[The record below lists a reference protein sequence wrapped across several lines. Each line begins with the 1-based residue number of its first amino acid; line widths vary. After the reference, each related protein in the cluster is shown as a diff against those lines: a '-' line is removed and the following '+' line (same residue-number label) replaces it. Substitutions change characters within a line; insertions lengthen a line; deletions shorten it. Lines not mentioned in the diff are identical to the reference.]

1 MIILVITFICLFVYY
16 IYRLKNINDLEFYIL
31 VLFFIIILLSL
42 VQSTRCCTTIGFA
55 NRASRLKRIEKFT
68 DGEKYVC
75 GENKL
80 SNIID
85 KYNNKYKEYVDKY
98 DIKTKVNIFK
108 KNIKQKII
116 DNSIQINKLFSLI
129 KQKLNGYQI

>member
-1 MIILVITFICLFVYY
+1 MKILVITFICLFIYYVY
-16 IYRLKNINDLEFYIL
+16 RFKNINDLEFYIL
-31 VLFFIIILLSL
+31 VLSFIIILLSL
-42 VQSTRCCTTIGFA
+42 
-55 NRASRLKRIEKFT
+55 KRIEKFT
-68 DGEKYVC
+68 GDNNEKYVC

-85 KYNNKYKEYVDKY
+85 KYSNKYNKYIDKY
-98 DIKTKVNIFK
+98 DIKSKINILK
-108 KNIKQKII
+108 KNIKEKIT

>member
-1 MIILVITFICLFVYY
+1 MIILVMTFICLFIYY
-16 IYRLKNINDLEFYIL
+16 IYRFKNINDLEFYIL

-42 VQSTRCCTTIGFA
+42 
-55 NRASRLKRIEKFT
+55 KRIEKFT

-75 GENKL
+75 GENK
-80 SNIID
+80 SNIIGI
-85 KYNNKYKEYVDKY
+85 YNEYVDKY
-98 DIKTKVNIFK
+98 DIKTKVNMLK
-108 KNIKQKII
+108 KNIKQKIT